1 MREPRAAF
9 NDAQSRALSRCH
21 ARALGRHGLT
31 AGNGGQNGR
40 QHLPAILD
48 LAQP

>member
-9 NDAQSRALSRCH
+9 NGAQSRAHSLCD
-21 ARALGRHGLT
+21 ARALGRRGLT

-48 LAQP
+48 RAQR